1 MPLRHVAFLC
11 KRTVDCQPFYNESQQ
26 TRSFSGE
33 VVSNCTFCFK
43 SQIKTPHLKWPYR
56 RQKNLWTALYTV
68 CCYNEN
74 NLTMTYNMSVFHS
87 TVHCCYDE
95 NNLTMTYN
103 RPVFHSTVHC
113 CYDEN
118 NLTMTYNRPVFHS
131 TVHCCYDENNL
142 TMTYN
147 RPVFY
152 STVHCCYDEN
162 NLTMTYNRPVFH
174 STVHCCYDENNLT
187 MTYNRPVFHSTVHCC
202 YDENNLTMTYNRPV
216 FHSTVHC
223 CYDEN
228 NLTMTY
234 NRPVFHSTVH
244 CCYDENNL
252 TMTYNRPVFHSTV
265 HCLLLRWEQSMTHM
279 PVFLQHWTSSVVTM
293 RTIWLWRICQGE
305 SINWKGNDMLP
316 NHNIKAV
323 NWGRGII
330 IKDGKHACFS
340 LKQKYNTV
348 ISSNAKC
355 FMPSMS
361 RAIGDCT
368 VYNLTGGHF
377 TQMKSICFQ
386 ISTNYTMCS
395 CILWYT
401 DLLN

>member
-11 KRTVDCQPFYNESQQ
+11 KRTVDCQPFYNEFQQ
-26 TRSFSGE
+26 SRSFSGE

-56 RQKNLWTALYTV
+56 RQKNLWTALYAV

-74 NLTMTYNMSVFHS
+74 NLTMTYNMSI
-87 TVHCCYDE
+87 
-95 NNLTMTYN
+95 
-103 RPVFHSTVHC
+103 
-113 CYDEN
+113 
-118 NLTMTYNRPVFHS
+118 
-131 TVHCCYDENNL
+131 
-142 TMTYN
+142 
-147 RPVFY
+147 
-152 STVHCCYDEN
+152 
-162 NLTMTYNRPVFH
+162 
-174 STVHCCYDENNLT
+174 
-187 MTYNRPVFHSTVHCC
+187 
-202 YDENNLTMTYNRPV
+202 
-216 FHSTVHC
+216 
-223 CYDEN
+223 
-228 NLTMTY
+228 
-234 NRPVFHSTVH
+234 FHSTVH

-377 TQMKSICFQ
+377 TQTKSICFQ